1 MSEFESK
8 FAGNLTFSNKISL
21 YFSFLIDSE
30 MDITPHMSPAV
41 TADLSEDRKR
51 NRLDSPNPAARVSP
65 MRSAGILDFGPTE
78 LEVIEEAEH
87 SWIIENWQVSNFET
101 PVFTVGDVEWIV
113 RYSLNEMQS
122 ANGAF
127 TMPAASVYLVPDPSN
142 KFRSQNPSWAVCAE
156 LILGI
161 ENPNLEEARAAAI
174 ETAAKATPQPSIRS
188 SLASPALSLF
198 SSPSSSMKTAPSQT
212 NAEPITVFSISK
224 PAYHRFNAAEY
235 DWGFSQF
242 ATVDQIKN
250 GAHNFGP
257 LCASDGSI
265 KLIAKIRVIRDTTG
279 VLWHNFNSYNSKQ
292 ATGYVGLTNQ
302 GATCY
307 MNSFLQSI
315 FLTNA
320 FRKAVYRIPTA
331 NCSPADSIP
340 LALQRIFFK
349 LQSYSSPPNTTELT
363 KSFGWDTADSF
374 MQHDVQEFS
383 RVLLDDLENKMK
395 GSEVE
400 GTVERLF
407 RGKLKNVLR
416 CTEVDYESVREESFY
431 DLQLTIKGVPNLQE
445 SFERYV
451 AAEMLCGDNQYRTDS
466 FGLQDAK
473 KFVEFE
479 HFPPVL
485 HVHLER
491 YAFDLMAEATVK
503 IHDRFEFPTQIDLSP
518 YLSENSPDRT
528 TPQVYW
534 LHSVLVHAGDG
545 HGGHYFVYI
554 RHPNAPNRWYK
565 FDDTR
570 VIPCS
575 EREAVGDNF
584 GGNDSHLTSAEADE
598 LYRSTGVRPSRYRK
612 YTSAYLLVYIREAD
626 LGDILVP
633 VEESDVPAYLI
644 ERIRADDEA
653 EAKRR
658 IERQNQYL
666 TSNVV
671 LVTDGLMASHRIG
684 DIHDPEHPICEK
696 RFSKD
701 ETLAGVRNFVI
712 QSGFLTDDIE
722 ALEGGKYCSL
732 L

>member
-1 MSEFESK
+1 
-8 FAGNLTFSNKISL
+8 
-21 YFSFLIDSE
+21 
-30 MDITPHMSPAV
+30 MDITSHMSSAV
-41 TADLSEDRKR
+41 NTDLSEDRKR

-65 MRSAGILDFGPTE
+65 TRSAGILDFGPTQ
-78 LEVIEEAEH
+78 LEVVEEAEH
-87 SWIIENWQVSNFET
+87 SWIIENWQNSDFKT
-101 PVFTVGDVEWIV
+101 PVFTVGGEEWQV
-113 RYSLNEMQS
+113 SYAVTERQS
-122 ANGAF
+122 ASGAY
-127 TMPAASVYLVPDPSN
+127 TMPTVSIYLAADPS
-142 KFRSQNPSWAVCAE
+142 KHARTKNPLWSVCAE
-156 LILGI
+156 LILGL
-161 ENPNLEEARAAAI
+161 ENPNLEEARSAAI
-174 ETAAKATPQPSIRS
+174 EAAAKATPQPSVRS

-198 SSPSSSMKTAPSQT
+198 SSPASSLKSAASQA
-212 NAEPITVFSISK
+212 NAEPVSVFSLSQ
-224 PAYHRFNAAEY
+224 PAYHRFNSEEN
-235 DWGFSQF
+235 DWGFGQF
-242 ATVDQIKN
+242 VTAEQIKN
-250 GAHNFGP
+250 GSFERGYGP

-265 KLIAKIRVIRDTTG
+265 KLIAKIRVLRDTTG

-331 NCSPADSIP
+331 NCAPTDSIP

-349 LQSYSSPPNTTELT
+349 LQTYSSPPNTTELT

-416 CTEVDYESVREESFY
+416 CTQVDYESVREESFY
-431 DLQLTIKGVPNLQE
+431 DLQLTIKGVPNLKE

-518 YLSENSPDRT
+518 YLSESSPDRA

-554 RHPNAPNRWYK
+554 RHPSAPSRWYK

-570 VIPCS
+570 VIPCT
-575 EREAVGDNF
+575 EREAVEDNF

-598 LYRSTGVRPSRYRK
+598 LYRTTGVRPSRYRK

-633 VEESDVPAYLI
+633 VEESDVPAYLV

-671 LVTDGLMASHRIG
+671 LVTDGLMASHRLG
-684 DIHDPEHPICEK
+684 DIYDPEHPLCEK

-701 ETLAGVRNFVI
+701 ETLAGVRNFAI

-722 ALEGGKYCSL
+722 SLEGGNHKYNFSFVLYLCSGNVSN
-732 L
+732 